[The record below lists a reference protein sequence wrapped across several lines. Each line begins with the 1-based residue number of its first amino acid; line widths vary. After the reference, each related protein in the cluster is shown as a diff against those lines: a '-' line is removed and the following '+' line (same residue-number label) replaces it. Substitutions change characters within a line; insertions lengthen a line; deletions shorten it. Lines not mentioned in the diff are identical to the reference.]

1 MRILLLA
8 SAVLLLAACN
18 IFDPGGN
25 GGSGPTRSYSVSA
38 FTGVTLAG
46 PYNVVVAYGSTH
58 AVRAEGDP
66 QALDRLTIR
75 TEDGE
80 LWIGEGRGGLLTSSD
95 AGKII
100 VHVTVPRLESA
111 TIGGSGDIRI
121 DKATSPSF
129 EGTIG
134 GSGNLQIET
143 LTVRNAKFT
152 IAGSGNL
159 KAGGTTGHGEF
170 RIAGSGD
177 VDAHQLR
184 SRTAAVS
191 IAGSGSVKAYA
202 SESANIS
209 IMGSG
214 DVDMQGTDRC
224 TISKLGP
231 GDVKCHSAPST
242 DKK

>member
-8 SAVLLLAACN
+8 SGLLLLAACN
-18 IFDPGGN
+18 ILSPSGN
-25 GGSGPTRSYSVSA
+25 SGSGPTRSYSVSA

-46 PYNVVVAYGSTH
+46 PYDVVVTYGPTH
-58 AVRAEGDP
+58 AVRAEGNP

-80 LWIGEGRGGLLTSSD
+80 LWIGEGRGGLLSPPG
-95 AGKII
+95 AGKVI

-111 TIGGSGDIRI
+111 AIGGSGDIRI
-121 DKATSPSF
+121 DKATSQSF

-134 GSGNLQIET
+134 GSGNLRIDA

-152 IAGSGNL
+152 IAGPGNL
-159 KAGGTTGHGEF
+159 KVGGTSDHGEF

-202 SESANIS
+202 SDSANIS

-231 GDVKCHSAPST
+231 GDVKCHGAPSN
-242 DKK
+242 DRK